1 LNRKT
6 MIYVIDD
13 DASVRTSLIRLLKL
27 EGFTVDAFSSAEDFL
42 STKTFQHPGCVISD
56 LRMPGLSG
64 LELQEVCAKRGINLP
79 IIFVTGYGQVAQSVQ
94 AMKQGAVDFLTKPY
108 SKEALLQAVEQ
119 AVQTDEDLS
128 QQESAALKT
137 QRRLDTLSERE
148 REVLNGIIAGK
159 LNKQIAFKL
168 GIAEKTVKFHRANIM
183 AKMKVDSL
191 AHLVRLVN

>member
-1 LNRKT
+1 
-6 MIYVIDD
+6 
-13 DASVRTSLIRLLKL
+13 
-27 EGFTVDAFSSAEDFL
+27 
-42 STKTFQHPGCVISD
+42 
-56 LRMPGLSG
+56 MPGLSG
-64 LELQEVCAKRGINLP
+64 LELQEVCAKRSIKLP
-79 IIFVTGYGQVAQSVQ
+79 IIFVTGYDRVAQSVQ

-108 SKEALLQAVEQ
+108 SKEALLQAVKL

-183 AKMKVDSL
+183 TKMKVDSL